1 MPGITKTAAAPAP
14 APRRASRRLLTYFFA
29 GFEYENRV
37 RGHEGPFFFIPGPP
51 AAAGGAPLFLRS
63 RRVDPR
69 VAERGLSPPRR
80 RLGER
85 LVALGLLA
93 GTLAHDDVAL
103 EVHPVRV
110 GELEHGEE
118 VGLGD
123 ATDRIVLERRQ
134 DRGIGTTAVE
144 YILNTLNI

>member
-1 MPGITKTAAAPAP
+1 MSLP
-14 APRRASRRLLTYFFA
+14 RRLLTYFFA

-37 RGHEGPFFFIPGPP
+37 GGHEGPFFIPGP
-51 AAAGGAPLFLRS
+51 APLFFLRS
-63 RRVDPR
+63 RRVDSR
-69 VAERGLSPPRR
+69 VAERGLSPPR

-123 ATDRIVLERRQ
+123 AADRVVLERRQ
-134 DRGIGTTAVE
+134 DRGIGTAAVE
-144 YILNTLNI
+144 Y

>member
-1 MPGITKTAAAPAP
+1 MYLSLP
-14 APRRASRRLLTYFFA
+14 RRLLTYFFA

-37 RGHEGPFFFIPGPP
+37 GGHEGPFFIPGPP
-51 AAAGGAPLFLRS
+51 AGGGAPAPLFFLRS

-69 VAERGLSPPRR
+69 VAERGLSPPR

-123 ATDRIVLERRQ
+123 AADRVVLERRQ
-134 DRGIGTTAVE
+134 DRGIGTAAVE
-144 YILNTLNI
+144 Y